1 MKALIVT
8 LTLLL
13 LSSNLPANEVQE
25 LYSDSA
31 AWEEFISNVEHGEK
45 ESIIKAIKLRKISD
59 AGASSELNDA
69 LFVALKYEP
78 TLILYSNEQ
87 VCYGRTDP
95 LKTYKEAINEV
106 DEIIAIITKLNSESA
121 KKCVN
126 KLTKSKSDI
135 ARFFGVNINGL

>member
-69 LFVALKYEP
+69 LFVALQFEP
-78 TLILYSNEQ
+78 QLILSSNKE
-87 VCYGRTDP
+87 VCFGRTDP
-95 LKTYKEAINEV
+95 LQTYKEALNELDTIINIVSKVNTEAAQDCV
-106 DEIIAIITKLNSESA
+106 KKLES
-121 KKCVN
+121 
-126 KLTKSKSDI
+126 SKRQL
-135 ARFFGVNINGL
+135 ARFFGVKTNGL